1 MQSKLVFVSIN
12 FEITI
17 LSTLTS
23 ENVIGFLSQK
33 TFLLLFLLSKS
44 QHYYTMNKIC
54 SYILAN

>member
-23 ENVIGFLSQK
+23 ENVIGFFVAENVSFAIFSLQIS
-33 TFLLLFLLSKS
+33 TIL
-44 QHYYTMNKIC
+44 YYEQN
-54 SYILAN
+54 L